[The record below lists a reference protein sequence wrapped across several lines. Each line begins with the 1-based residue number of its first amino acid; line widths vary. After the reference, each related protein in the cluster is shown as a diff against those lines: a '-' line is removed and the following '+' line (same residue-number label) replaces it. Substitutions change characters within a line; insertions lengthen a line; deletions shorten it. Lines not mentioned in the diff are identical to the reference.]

1 MGGEINW
8 AAMDT
13 ICELLG
19 ITDVERLL
27 VQLVAIRD
35 KDKKHE

>member
-8 AAMDT
+8 TALDFV
-13 ICELLG
+13 CELLG

-27 VQLVAIRD
+27 AQLVTIRD
-35 KDKKHE
+35 KDKPQ

>member
-8 AAMDT
+8 TAMDP

-19 ITDVERLL
+19 IVDVERLL
-27 VQLVAIRD
+27 MQLVAIRD
-35 KDKKHE
+35 KDKPK

>member
-1 MGGEINW
+1 MGSEINW
-8 AAMDT
+8 NAMDF

-35 KDKKHE
+35 KDKKRE

>member
-1 MGGEINW
+1 MGGQIDW
-8 AAMDT
+8 HAMDF

-27 VQLVAIRD
+27 VQLITIRD
-35 KDKKHE
+35 KDKKA

>member
-1 MGGEINW
+1 MDGEINW
-8 AAMDT
+8 TAMDF

-27 VQLVAIRD
+27 VQLVCIRD
-35 KDKKHE
+35 KDKPNP